1 MTYRFYITDV
11 FTQTRFGGNQLAVL
25 PEASGLTDEQMLQIT
40 REFNFSES
48 TFVLPA
54 DDVKNTAK
62 VRIFT
67 PGGELPF
74 AGHPNVGTA
83 YVLAKTGAI
92 TTAEGEN
99 QLTFEEKAG
108 LVPVAASVIKGEPVH
123 CELTAPEGLALGQQ
137 FAPGAVAEA
146 LHLSVEDVFC
156 DNHAPVEAERRLAG
170 LLAEAKA
177 SGVHLYTR
185 DCGEADWD
193 LQARM
198 YAPGMG
204 VIEDPATGSANCAL
218 AAFLAHCDDRSEAHY
233 AWRIAQG
240 IEMGRPSQLNA
251 RVDKVGGELTAVR
264 IGGRCVMVAQGELE
278 V

>member
-1 MTYRFYITDV
+1 MS
-11 FTQTRFGGNQLAVL
+11 GAAALAGL
-25 PEASGLTDEQMLQIT
+25 GALRSG
-40 REFNFSES
+40 
-48 TFVLPA
+48 
-54 DDVKNTAK
+54 
-62 VRIFT
+62 
-67 PGGELPF
+67 
-74 AGHPNVGTA
+74 AGLVSVAVP
-83 YVLAKTGAI
+83 
-92 TTAEGEN
+92 
-99 QLTFEEKAG
+99 AG
-108 LVPVAASVIKGEPVH
+108 LVPVVTSVTKGEPVN
-123 CELTAPEGLALGQQ
+123 CELTAPEGLTLGQQ
-137 FAPGAVAEA
+137 FAPGAIAEA
-146 LHLSVEDVFC
+146 LHLSVEEVVC
-156 DNHAPVEAERRLAG
+156 DNHAPVEASVGLDFVLVELGSRSALARARADERRLAG

-218 AAFLAHCDDRSEAHY
+218 AAFLAHCDDTPDAHY
-233 AWRIAQG
+233 AWTIAQG

-251 RVDKVGGELTAVR
+251 RVDKVGGEITAVR